1 MGGAKTT
8 GADDTQQ
15 TAAPARGRRRWP
27 WVVAACVA
35 VLVVA
40 VGAGVAVSWHFSDA
54 VLVPDHSPWPENTEV
69 LAVSPQRITLAR
81 SEDSERPGVYG
92 LDWPGGH
99 AVIGAIEHESGD
111 AVVRRLLS
119 SRGYLVAGRK
129 VLVES
134 DVYAGNPREAL
145 GIPFSTARVP
155 DELGPMPDW
164 LIRGHSRTWAIVV
177 HGINGTPQEGLH
189 LLPTLR
195 RAGLPAMLIS
205 YREDLGAPAS
215 PDGFH
220 HMGLTE
226 WRDLQAAARYAL
238 AHGAR
243 RLVLAGYSMGGA
255 IVAQFMQKSRLA
267 PRVAGL
273 VLDAPALN
281 WKRTIEFNSEQMG
294 LPGFAAL
301 PVLWAIGARIDADW
315 NSLDALAHPD
325 AFQLPILL
333 FHGLDDKVVPIATS
347 NDFAAELPHWVTY
360 YRVPHAGH
368 VQSWNVDPRQYER
381 RVGGFIASLEPTS
394 DEAHTAAH

>member
-8 GADDTQQ
+8 GADDAQQ
-15 TAAPARGRRRWP
+15 AAAPARGRRRWP

-35 VLVVA
+35 LLVVA

-145 GIPFSTARVP
+145 GIPFSTVRVP

-164 LIRGHSRTWAIVV
+164 LIRGHSRTWTIVV

-195 RAGLPAMLIS
+195 RVGLPALLIS

-220 HMGLTE
+220 HMGLAE

-238 AHGAR
+238 SHGAR
-243 RLVLAGYSMGGA
+243 RLVLVGFSMGGA

-273 VLDAPALN
+273 VLDAPALD

-315 NSLDALAHPD
+315 SSLDALAHPQ
-325 AFQLPILL
+325 AFHLPILL

-347 NDFAAELPHWVTY
+347 NDFAAELPRWVTY

-368 VQSWNVDPRQYER
+368 VQSWNVDPRRYR
-381 RVGGFIASLEPTS
+381 RRLRTFVDTLEPGRAGRRTIG
-394 DEAHTAAH
+394 H